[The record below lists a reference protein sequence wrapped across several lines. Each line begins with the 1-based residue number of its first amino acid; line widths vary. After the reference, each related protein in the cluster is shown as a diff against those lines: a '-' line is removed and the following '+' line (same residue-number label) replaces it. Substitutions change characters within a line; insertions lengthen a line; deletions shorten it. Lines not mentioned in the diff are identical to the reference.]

1 MRRGLRN
8 VVLVF
13 YHWNIV
19 VLLYLYKWRNCM
31 KEIYI
36 RIELVIIWLMLIN
49 LVMEVISV
57 IIVVVR
63 DKWNI
68 SMVGL

>member
-1 MRRGLRN
+1 
-8 VVLVF
+8 
-13 YHWNIV
+13 
-19 VLLYLYKWRNCM
+19 M

-49 LVMEVISV
+49 LVMEIISV

>member
-1 MRRGLRN
+1 
-8 VVLVF
+8 
-13 YHWNIV
+13 
-19 VLLYLYKWRNCM
+19 M

-36 RIELVIIWLMLIN
+36 RIWLMLIN

>member
-1 MRRGLRN
+1 
-8 VVLVF
+8 
-13 YHWNIV
+13 
-19 VLLYLYKWRNCM
+19 M